1 MQSELFETHQEHS
14 RIWKISEIN
23 SEIRKVLEKNFSQI
37 WIKGEISN
45 LRAHSSGHYYFQL
58 KDSKAQIKAVLFRGD
73 ARNLA
78 SPPEEGSEYL
88 AFGDITS
95 YEARGDCQIR
105 VRHLMQEGVGNLRL
119 EFERLKRQLQAE
131 GLFDPERKQEIP
143 LFPTR
148 IGLITS
154 PEGAAIHDFLTILER
169 RNWRGEVFLLPSLV
183 QGPKAPENLV
193 NSVKQSGKIRPNV
206 DLIVLS
212 RGGGSVED
220 LWAFNDEALVREI
233 ADSKIPIIS
242 AIGHE
247 TDFVLCDFAADLRA
261 ETPSGAAELISSN
274 YLSQIEKFSF
284 LKDRLMDTKSLY
296 FQSIR
301 DQYELLSAKL
311 KLFSP
316 INKIE
321 RQSQQIDDLEI
332 RLRHSAERIFEKKS
346 EKIHYLAKS
355 LEASNLQRTLEKGF
369 TIVRNQKGKIIKDGG
384 GLVKNE
390 KVFTTFRDGDKEMSV
405 E

>member
-1 MQSELFETHQEHS
+1 
-14 RIWKISEIN
+14 
-23 SEIRKVLEKNFSQI
+23 
-37 WIKGEISN
+37 
-45 LRAHSSGHYYFQL
+45 
-58 KDSKAQIKAVLFRGD
+58 
-73 ARNLA
+73 
-78 SPPEEGSEYL
+78 
-88 AFGDITS
+88 
-95 YEARGDCQIR
+95 
-105 VRHLMQEGVGNLRL
+105 
-119 EFERLKRQLQAE
+119 
-131 GLFDPERKQEIP
+131 
-143 LFPTR
+143 
-148 IGLITS
+148 
-154 PEGAAIHDFLTILER
+154 LER
-169 RNWRGEVFLLPSLV
+169 RHWKGEVFLLPSLV

-193 NSVKQSGKIRPNV
+193 NSVKQSRKIRPKV
-206 DLIVLS
+206 DLIVLT

-233 ADSKIPIIS
+233 ADSKIPFIS

-296 FQSIR
+296 LQSIR

-346 EKIHYLAKS
+346 ERIHYLAKS

-384 GLVKNE
+384 GLAKND
-390 KVFTTFRDGDKEMSV
+390 KVLTTFRDGEREMSV